1 MTHSEC
7 LMNTDRKNE
16 CLAPLARLPVPWFT
30 VEPGVC
36 LDGPLLHYGP
46 SKTGLQLSSGLA
58 VVAVEI
64 L

>member
-7 LMNTDRKNE
+7 LKNTDRKNE
-16 CLAPLARLPVPWFT
+16 CLPPMVRLPVPQFT
-30 VEPGVC
+30 AEPGLC
-36 LDGPLLHYGP
+36 LGGPLLHRG
-46 SKTGLQLSSGLA
+46 SSNTGLQLSSGLA

>member
-1 MTHSEC
+1 
-7 LMNTDRKNE
+7 MNTDRKNE
-16 CLAPLARLPVPWFT
+16 YLAPLARLPVPWFT